1 MVTRMT
7 PSQLRTKLQQHGSQ
21 QRQAINRYNQQVRQH
36 NQRVAQN
43 VRDINSAISRYNREV
58 QTHNNRVRSQQQ
70 RLRSETSRLNAH
82 STTRHV
88 QFRQSMVRLSAAYD
102 RLDQWSTGAAPT
114 PQENFFAD
122 LSEREAANTVGVF
135 NALDANDQDVAGSEE
150 HESASD
156 LQQTRIVDEIA
167 VVSEELDSRWRGAL
181 FSLHPR
187 NPEAARHFCTSVRE
201 IFTQVLEMKAPDT
214 SVFTALPHC
223 TRTPRGNATRRSKIE
238 YLLTLKGIRN
248 DVLADFVDEDVNNVI
263 ELFEVLNGGTHGES
277 GRLTIA
283 TLRQVKQRVEDGL
296 LFVCRIA
303 A

>member
-88 QFRQSMVRLSAAYD
+88 QFRQSVVRLSAAYD

-214 SVFTALPHC
+214 SVF
-223 TRTPRGNATRRSKIE
+223 RRAS
-238 YLLTLKGIRN
+238 R
-248 DVLADFVDEDVNNVI
+248 
-263 ELFEVLNGGTHGES
+263 
-277 GRLTIA
+277 
-283 TLRQVKQRVEDGL
+283 
-296 LFVCRIA
+296 
-303 A
+303 